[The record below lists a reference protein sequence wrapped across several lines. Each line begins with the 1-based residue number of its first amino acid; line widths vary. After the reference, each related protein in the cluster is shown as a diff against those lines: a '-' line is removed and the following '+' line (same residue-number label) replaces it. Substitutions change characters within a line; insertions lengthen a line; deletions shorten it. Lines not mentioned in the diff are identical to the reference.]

1 MRKNKSILAAIS
13 ILMLLSALS
22 TANEEGSPEPASKY
36 CTDLGFEL
44 DLNGTCNFPDGTS
57 CDAWEFYR
65 GECGQSHSYCEQH
78 GGRIE
83 TKIEDDGSAIYEYAL
98 CRFDDS
104 SVCQEQEFMEGK
116 CNKSE
121 CSNWTV
127 SSGCRPIIDEKGLLK
142 KTAVIKDGGARS
154 ISDILGWNYIT
165 EINETCYSF
174 YVAQPPLE
182 GMTQPVEVVCPEG
195 IQVIGD
201 YNIDAEQA
209 IDIMLSMDCGDA
221 AVEMLLS
228 RPMVPDVEPTWYITT
243 NTGCRLTISAN
254 DGEAL
259 VVSQSS

>member
-1 MRKNKSILAAIS
+1 
-13 ILMLLSALS
+13 MLLSALS

-36 CTDLGFEL
+36 CTDLGYEP

-78 GGRIE
+78 GGSIE
-83 TKIEDDGSAIYEYAL
+83 TKIEDDGSAIYEYAI

-127 SSGCRPIIDEKGLLK
+127 SSGCRPIINEKGLLS

-154 ISDILGWNYIT
+154 ISDILGWDYVT
-165 EINETCYSF
+165 KINDTCYSF
-174 YVAQPPLE
+174 YASQPPLI
-182 GMTQPVEVVCPEG
+182 GMTMPIEIRCPLGVQE
-195 IQVIGD
+195 ITD
-201 YNIDAEQA
+201 YNVSAQQA
-209 IDIMLSMDCGDA
+209 IDIVLSMNCGDA
-221 AVEMLLS
+221 VVEMSLYW
-228 RPMVPDVEPTWYITT
+228 PMVPDAEPAWHILTNIGCHITI
-243 NTGCRLTISAN
+243 GAKGGLGR
-254 DGEAL
+254 
-259 VVSQSS
+259 VFSQPA